1 MLNVKDLNTLK
12 NTSLFKDYDIDE
24 LSKILTQVK
33 YEIINY
39 PKDNIV
45 FMENEECNT
54 LHIILK
60 GNIKIQRTD
69 SLGQTLT
76 ITEFGEDEIIGESL
90 LFLEDNRYPM
100 SGIATETTRILYLP
114 KKTVLHLCQIN
125 ENFLFQ
131 FLKFLSE
138 KSSTLSS
145 KIKIISLKNIRHKIS
160 KFLLIQY
167 NKSKTKSIE
176 LNMTKEEWANLLGV
190 QRPSLSR
197 ELIRMKEDGLI
208 DYDYNFV
215 YIEDVNKLKNIIQ
228 Q

>member
-1 MLNVKDLNTLK
+1 
-12 NTSLFKDYDIDE
+12 
-24 LSKILTQVK
+24 
-33 YEIINY
+33 
-39 PKDNIV
+39 
-45 FMENEECNT
+45 
-54 LHIILK
+54 
-60 GNIKIQRTD
+60 
-69 SLGQTLT
+69 
-76 ITEFGEDEIIGESL
+76 
-90 LFLEDNRYPM
+90 M
-100 SGIATETTRILYLP
+100 SGIATETSRILYLP

-138 KSSTLSS
+138 KSFTLSS

-167 NKSKTKSIE
+167 DKYKTKSIE